1 MGGGTT
7 PVDNRRQV
15 SRRLDRLRRLDR
27 VEEVE
32 QEEVKVRDVIRLMEH
47 DGWVLSRTRGSHRQ
61 YKHPTK
67 PGLVTIPGKPGRDL
81 PVGLQ
86 RSILRQ
92 AGLLEDRRRPGGA
105 VP

>member
-1 MGGGTT
+1 
-7 PVDNRRQV
+7 
-15 SRRLDRLRRLDR
+15 
-27 VEEVE
+27 
-32 QEEVKVRDVIRLMEH
+32 VKVRDAIRLIEE
-47 DGWVLSRTRGSHRQ
+47 DGWFLIRMRGSHRQ

-92 AGLLEDRRRPGGA
+92 AGLLRNQR
-105 VP
+105 

>member
-1 MGGGTT
+1 
-7 PVDNRRQV
+7 
-15 SRRLDRLRRLDR
+15 
-27 VEEVE
+27 VE
-32 QEEVKVRDVIRLMEH
+32 QGVKVRDAIRLIEG

-67 PGLVTIPGKPGRDL
+67 PGLVTIPGKPAKDL

-92 AGLLEDRRRPGGA
+92 AGLLEDRR
-105 VP
+105 